1 MEGGIKAWQGVVAT
15 GAYEVGLFLLDDI
28 EDQSDL
34 IRIAWALEDASRAFY
49 VAARERFPEEAF
61 RTTIDA
67 LIGAEERHRE
77 RLADAYVRLRP
88 KRPLEPSAAQGR
100 MEGIVTLDD
109 ALAWLRAPERTL
121 IEVLEASMQIEAN
134 SLDFYLKTIERAGD
148 EDVKRVLRWVEKE
161 ERAHLTRL
169 AALLDAAVRGA
180 PGDWHE

>member
-1 MEGGIKAWQGVVAT
+1 
-15 GAYEVGLFLLDDI
+15 
-28 EDQSDL
+28 
-34 IRIAWALEDASRAFY
+34 
-49 VAARERFPEEAF
+49 
-61 RTTIDA
+61 
-67 LIGAEERHRE
+67 
-77 RLADAYVRLRP
+77 
-88 KRPLEPSAAQGR
+88 